1 MTDKTVF
8 ETLSTIDV
16 SGFTKKLK
24 TNYSS
29 LSYLSW
35 ADAWKNLKITYPN
48 ASFKIIKDSD
58 TNLPYVGSD
67 IGAMVFT
74 EMSIEG
80 VTHEMWLP
88 VMDNNNQAMKKV
100 AYKYKVKNGER
111 EVKAMTMF
119 DVNTALMRCL
129 TKNMAMF
136 GLGLNIYTGED
147 LPLTHEDF
155 LSEEELK
162 VKAKADAKTKA
173 KAEAEAIKEAEASA
187 KKQDLINEYVHRIDV
202 NCARKEAGEVHTLI
216 GELDKSIKAGVWSGV
231 SEMSK
236 VYIKSD
242 NYINA
247 TTEEL
252 VA

>member
-1 MTDKTVF
+1 MTVKTVF

-16 SGFTKKLK
+16 SGFTKKLETK
-24 TNYSS
+24 YSS

-74 EMSIEG
+74 EMTIEG

-100 AYKYKVKNGER
+100 AYKYRVKNGER

-147 LPLTHEDF
+147 LPLTSEDF
-155 LSEEELK
+155 LTEAEIKQQADEYKEAIANYAVNIKTTIEIGDEAGLSELK
-162 VKAKADAKTKA
+162 
-173 KAEAEAIKEAEASA
+173 
-187 KKQDLINEYVHRIDV
+187 
-202 NCARKEAGEVHTLI
+202 
-216 GELDKSIKAGVWSGV
+216 GELDDQQRVAVARLLT
-231 SEMSK
+231 SEEITCLKK
-236 VYIKSD
+236 V
-242 NYINA
+242 A
-247 TTEEL
+247 
-252 VA
+252 

>member
-1 MTDKTVF
+1 MKDKTVF

-16 SGFTKKLK
+16 SGFTKELK
-24 TNYSS
+24 TKYVT

-48 ASFKIIKDSD
+48 ASFKIVKDSD

-100 AYKYKVKNGER
+100 AYKYTVKNGER

-155 LSEEELK
+155 LSEEELE
-162 VKAKADAKTKA
+162 VKAKAKAKA
-173 KAEAEAIKEAEASA
+173 KAEAHKKSKAMAILV
-187 KKQDLINEYVHRIDV
+187 KKYVHEIDV
-202 NCARKEAGEVHTLI
+202 NCAREEVGEVQTLLDEVNEAG
-216 GELDKSIKAGVWSGV
+216 IKRGVWD
-231 SEMSK
+231 K
-236 VYIKSD
+236 VNPISIAF
-242 NYINA
+242 INSMN
-247 TTEEL
+247 EEL

>member
-1 MTDKTVF
+1 MKDKTVF

-16 SGFTKKLK
+16 SGFTKELK
-24 TNYSS
+24 TKYST

-74 EMSIEG
+74 EMTIEG

-100 AYKYKVKNGER
+100 AYKYRVKNGER

-147 LPLTHEDF
+147 LPLTSEDF
-155 LSEEELK
+155 LTEAEVKHQADEFDKAIAIYAVNIKATIELGDEAGLSELK
-162 VKAKADAKTKA
+162 
-173 KAEAEAIKEAEASA
+173 S
-187 KKQDLINEYVHRIDV
+187 
-202 NCARKEAGEVHTLI
+202 
-216 GELDKSIKAGVWSGV
+216 ELDDKQ
-231 SEMSK
+231 K
-236 VYIKSD
+236 V
-242 NYINA
+242 A
-247 TTEEL
+247 VARLLAPEEIAYL
-252 VA
+252 KKVA